1 MFKNE
6 YTNIRV
12 VCIRGPYLDL
22 YPLLRH
28 PHMYFICLISTFM
41 PMNRIVHS
49 LTSEEIFNR
58 DFRKNLPSKPNNK
71 KNNIPKLNH
80 IQKLTS
86 VSTYDLY
93 INI

>member
-1 MFKNE
+1 
-6 YTNIRV
+6 
-12 VCIRGPYLDL
+12 
-22 YPLLRH
+22 
-28 PHMYFICLISTFM
+28 
-41 PMNRIVHS
+41 MNRIVHS

-71 KNNIPKLNH
+71 KKNNVPKLNH